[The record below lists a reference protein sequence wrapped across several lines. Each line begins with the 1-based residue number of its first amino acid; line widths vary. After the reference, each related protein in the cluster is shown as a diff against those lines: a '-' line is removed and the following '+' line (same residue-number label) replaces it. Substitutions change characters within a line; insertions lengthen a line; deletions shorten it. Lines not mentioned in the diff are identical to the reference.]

1 MILYTFTNKGG
12 VWKKRFYDQS
22 YWMESYVII
31 TIRWLMRNTSQI
43 NVKIIVF
50 QKNVEYEFWPKN
62 ETFFI
67 VCWIYARSTFKW
79 NI

>member
-31 TIRWLMRNTSQI
+31 ITIRWLMRNTS
-43 NVKIIVF
+43 
-50 QKNVEYEFWPKN
+50 
-62 ETFFI
+62 
-67 VCWIYARSTFKW
+67 
-79 NI
+79 